1 MLASMITAMTRAHI
15 AELAP
20 SQDSEAG
27 PKLLTLGGSCCS
39 KPLGVPPEP
48 CRARTEL
55 LNPVFRI
62 VLLGTCDTMCPWFL
76 LQGHNDVIR
85 LICEMVK
92 AWWVE
97 SIDPGFMPADE
108 LRTVGYEDNGPA
120 MPAKIFA
127 ASVAYDHQNKWFPRP
142 SGININMMPIKLGYK
157 YGYRTAEL
165 PSELKKI
172 HTIGGTVPG
181 PP

>member
-1 MLASMITAMTRAHI
+1 MTAMTRAHI

-27 PKLLTLGGSCCS
+27 PKLLTLCGSCCS

-62 VLLGTCDTMCPWFL
+62 VLLGTRDTTCPWFL
-76 LQGHNDVIR
+76 LQGHNDVIQ

-92 AWWVE
+92 AWWAE
-97 SIDPGFMPADE
+97 SIDPGSEAESIAPA
-108 LRTVGYEDNGPA
+108 
-120 MPAKIFA
+120 
-127 ASVAYDHQNKWFPRP
+127 S
-142 SGININMMPIKLGYK
+142 
-157 YGYRTAEL
+157 
-165 PSELKKI
+165 
-172 HTIGGTVPG
+172 
-181 PP
+181 